1 MSTLD
6 AIRQPA
12 PGPASPL
19 VLLVKEDEGSG
30 LMMRRFVTW
39 AGCRFDRV
47 RSPEELWA
55 SPPERLLSTHGVIVD
70 HYGDTLATLAEIR
83 RRHPGVGTLVVSAF
97 TPEAELGRTLT
108 LPPHPADAVRAIT
121 ELIAEFRPAQ

>member
-12 PGPASPL
+12 PGPTSPL
-19 VLLVKEDEGSG
+19 VLLIKEDEGFG

-47 RSPEELWA
+47 HSPEELWA
-55 SPPERLLSTHGVIVD
+55 SPSERLLSAHGVIVD
-70 HYGDTLATLAEIR
+70 HYGDTRATLAEIR

-97 TPEAELGRTLT
+97 TPDPELGRTLSV
-108 LPPHPADAVRAIT
+108 PPHPAEAVRAIT
-121 ELIAEFRPAQ
+121 ELVAGFRPA